1 MTKITENPKY
11 NKDAFV
17 DAAKNGKERLLLK
30 MLLKDGESY
39 AKEDV
44 TKVVKDWKSKEVK
57 A

>member
-1 MTKITENPKY
+1 LTKITENQKFS
-11 NKDAFV
+11 KEAFV
-17 DAAKNGKERLLLK
+17 DAAKNSKDRLLLK